1 MARTPSTAPLNFIVF
16 GEMGV
21 GKSSLI
27 NLVAGKTLAK
37 SSSGLKSCTLESTE
51 YAITLPEPQLNVK
64 LFDTVGLN
72 NTTMNDKSY
81 LDALVKAHK
90 LIASLQNQGGVHGLL
105 FCIKGGNRI
114 LESTQQNY
122 RLFHE
127 FLCQGKV
134 PLALVITNLENEE
147 NMDDWWTNNQDDIKE
162 YGIAPVTQVCITTIK
177 GLKNVYEEKYSESR
191 KKVCDMLTTLGRGD
205 ACLVDINWF
214 ARMCKRLRQFFIPGK
229 ALGKSR
235 EKMLQTLTKRCK
247 LPKQD
252 AVQLLQRIE
261 SDGEEN

>member
-1 MARTPSTAPLNFIVF
+1 MACPPNTAPLNFIVF

-21 GKSSLI
+21 GKSSLV
-27 NLVAGKTLAK
+27 NLLAGKTVAK

-51 YAITLPEPQLNVK
+51 YTIASSEHQLNIR

-72 NTTMNDKSY
+72 NVTMNDKSY

-90 LIASLQNQGGVHGLL
+90 LVASLQNQGGVHGLL

-127 FLCQGKV
+127 FLCQEKV

-147 NMDDWWTNNQDDIKE
+147 NMDDWWTINQGDIKQ

-177 GLKNVYEEKYSESR
+177 GLKNVYEDKYWESR
-191 KKVCDMLTTLGRGD
+191 GKVWDVLATLARGD
-205 ACLVDINWF
+205 ACSVDINWF
-214 ARMCKRLRQFFIPGK
+214 ARMCKKLHQFFIPGK

-235 EKMLQTLTKRCK
+235 EKMMKTLTTRCK

-252 AVQLLQRIE
+252 ALQLLRRIE
-261 SDGEEN
+261 SDEN